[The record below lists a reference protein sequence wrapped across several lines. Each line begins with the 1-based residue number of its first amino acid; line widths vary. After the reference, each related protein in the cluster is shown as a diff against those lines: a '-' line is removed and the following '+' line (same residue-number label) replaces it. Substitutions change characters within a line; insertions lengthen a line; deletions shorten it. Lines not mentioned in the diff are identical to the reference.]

1 VLLLG
6 VALPTTQ
13 NRRGDKGMDSRKVIK
28 VKDSY
33 YINIPL
39 EVSKALGI
47 MKGEKLRV
55 THIIGLGLLIT
66 QAQGAGRV
74 SVNLESIDRIQ
85 RAADFIYEQLK
96 GRLKDLDSN
105 FISGLH
111 LRLVGDLV
119 RSGIFDL
126 KARVEKLETKS
137 EVSDQTPGKVVLLH
151 KKKRSPQ

>member
-1 VLLLG
+1 
-6 VALPTTQ
+6 
-13 NRRGDKGMDSRKVIK
+13 MDSRKVIK

-39 EVSKALGI
+39 EISEALGI
-47 MKGEKLRV
+47 VKGAKLRI
-55 THIIGLGLLIT
+55 THVIGLGLLIT
-66 QAQGAGRV
+66 QAQGASKV
-74 SVNLESIDRIQ
+74 SVNLESIDRLR
-85 RAADFIYEQLK
+85 RAADFIYEQLE

-111 LRLVGDLV
+111 LRIIDDLV

-126 KARVEKLETKS
+126 KSRVEKLETKS
-137 EVSDQTPGKVVLLH
+137 EVSDQGRGKLVLLH

>member
-1 VLLLG
+1 
-6 VALPTTQ
+6 
-13 NRRGDKGMDSRKVIK
+13 MDSRKVIK

-39 EVSKALGI
+39 EISQALGI
-47 MKGEKLRV
+47 VKGAKLRI

-66 QAQGAGRV
+66 QAQGAGGV

-111 LRLVGDLV
+111 LRIIDDLV

-137 EVSDQTPGKVVLLH
+137 EVSDQGRGKLVLLN
-151 KKKRSPQ
+151 KKKRTPQ

>member
-1 VLLLG
+1 
-6 VALPTTQ
+6 
-13 NRRGDKGMDSRKVIK
+13 MDSRKVVKI
-28 VKDSY
+28 KDSY

-39 EVSKALGI
+39 EVSEALGI
-47 MKGEKLRV
+47 VKGAKLRI
-55 THIIGLGLLIT
+55 THVIGLGLLIT
-66 QAQGAGRV
+66 QAQGAGGV

-111 LRLVGDLV
+111 LRIIDDLV

-137 EVSDQTPGKVVLLH
+137 EVSDQGRGKLVLLN
-151 KKKRSPQ
+151 KKKRTPQ

>member
-1 VLLLG
+1 
-6 VALPTTQ
+6 
-13 NRRGDKGMDSRKVIK
+13 MDSRKVIK

-39 EVSKALGI
+39 EISEALGI
-47 MKGEKLRV
+47 VKGDKLRI
-55 THIIGLGLLIT
+55 THLVGLGLLIT

-74 SVNLESIDRIQ
+74 SVNLESVDRLQ

-105 FISGLH
+105 FISGIH

-119 RSGIFDL
+119 RAGIFDL

-137 EVSDQTPGKVVLLH
+137 EVSDQGRGQLVLLH
-151 KKKRSPQ
+151 KKKRTPQ

>member
-1 VLLLG
+1 
-6 VALPTTQ
+6 
-13 NRRGDKGMDSRKVIK
+13 MDSRKVIK

-39 EVSKALGI
+39 DVSKALGI
-47 MKGEKLRV
+47 VKGERLWI

-66 QAQGAGRV
+66 QAQGAGKV
-74 SVNLESIDRIQ
+74 SVNLENNDRLQ

-111 LRLVGDLV
+111 LRIVDNLV

-126 KARVEKLETKS
+126 KSRVEKLETKS
-137 EVSDQTPGKVVLLH
+137 EVSDQTPGKVIPLH
-151 KKKRSPQ
+151 KKGGSTQ

>member
-1 VLLLG
+1 
-6 VALPTTQ
+6 
-13 NRRGDKGMDSRKVIK
+13 MDSRKVIEIK
-28 VKDSY
+28 GSY
-33 YINIPL
+33 YINIPSDVAQAL
-39 EVSKALGI
+39 EIV
-47 MKGEKLRV
+47 KGAKLRI
-55 THIIGLGLLIT
+55 THVIGLGLLIT
-66 QAQGAGRV
+66 QAQGAGSV
-74 SVNLESIDRIQ
+74 SVNLESVERIQ

-105 FISGLH
+105 FISGLQ

-137 EVSDQTPGKVVLLH
+137 EVSDQGRGKLVLLP

>member
-1 VLLLG
+1 
-6 VALPTTQ
+6 
-13 NRRGDKGMDSRKVIK
+13 MDSRKVIK
-28 VKDSY
+28 VKNSF

-39 EVSKALGI
+39 EASKALGI
-47 MKGEKLRV
+47 MKGAKLRI

-66 QAQGAGRV
+66 QAQGADKIPF
-74 SVNLESIDRIQ
+74 NLEGIDRIQ

-126 KARVEKLETKS
+126 KARVEKLETKP
-137 EVSDQTPGKVVLLH
+137 EASDRTLGKVLQLH